1 MRRNVGNQILYAAMK
16 DVAEIIQLCGRYAL
30 SLADSIDGTTAN
42 VVFINEGICAFA
54 AATHSFPKFVIDN
67 HFKSPNYRILHS

>member
-1 MRRNVGNQILYAAMK
+1 MGWNVGNQIFYTAMK
-16 DVAEIIQLCGRYAL
+16 DVAEIIYLCGRYAL
-30 SLADSIDGTTAN
+30 SLADTVNGTTAN
-42 VVFINEGICAFA
+42 VVFINESVCAFT